1 MSIISNKDKKQTSY
15 LTVLIC
21 YTFLAIA
28 LGAEIILNGISMMML
43 VQLAAKLVICWT
55 IHFIKKIPYSVE
67 KWISYALLLHGF
79 LIYGMTP
86 AHIMNLTPL
95 TVGLI
100 ALYYAV
106 EMYELIV
113 VSTVVYFVTV
123 IGNLLLHSKDFTFTP
138 SFITS
143 LVLGGIFVCLAA
155 YVAKLL
161 RERRAGETKEMV
173 ETIERLEEENRR
185 TEDFLTNVSHELRTP
200 INAVTGLTA
209 VMLKNEED
217 ADKRENLI
225 SVQKAGYRLFGQIED
240 ILDYT
245 EIDTGR
251 ITVSDDTYMLSS
263 LINDIISEQNMTEGK
278 ENLELI
284 FDIEAKIP
292 AVLVGDS
299 KKIKKII
306 KHLVDNAVKFTEEG
320 GIYVRIYALKKSYG
334 VNLCIQV
341 KDTGIGMDAESLSK
355 ITERFYQSSGGRD
368 RRAGGLG
375 LGLPIVY
382 GMAAVMNGFVHVE
395 SKAGS
400 GTEVTVSIPQKVA
413 DESAGMKVEN
423 PSKLC
428 LACYLMPEKY
438 KVPEVRKFY
447 DGMITN
453 IARGL
458 DVAVHRV
465 FSPDELE
472 KLVSMY
478 RLTHLFLADEEYEAD
493 SEYIENLDSNIQVVL
508 IADENY
514 RPKENS
520 RVKILHKPFYC
531 FPVVNILNSDTVE
544 ELAIQGRRMVCPDV
558 KVLVVDD
565 EPMNRMVAEG
575 MLKDYQITVRTA
587 GSGMEAISICENEEF
602 DVLFLDHMMPEMDG
616 VETLKQLRRL
626 KTGSADMFTAIA
638 FTANAVSGAR
648 EMFLRE
654 GFDEFLSKPVEAPE
668 LERVLRK
675 VLPKARIK
683 FIEERETVRENQS
696 FAEQK
701 QSQQENRPDEIAA
714 LEAAG
719 INTAAALG
727 YCRNDREFYVQ
738 LLRKFVSDADY
749 KAGEI
754 NKYFGKGDYENYR
767 IQVHALKSSAK
778 MMGADQLSN
787 SAKDMETAAKDKDI
801 DYILANHNA
810 LMEMYA
816 NAANTIGEAIGA
828 VQSEDEADPEGTEI
842 TQEEFLS
849 YLDELRA
856 CFDTYEADKAQNLIS
871 ELSKTVY
878 GGKSVR
884 SLLQKIKRDVDDF
897 EYETAAERTSTL
909 AEKVKGGETL

>member
-1 MSIISNKDKKQTSY
+1 MSNKDKNQTSY

-28 LGAEIILNGISMMML
+28 LGAEIILNGTSMMML

-79 LIYGMTP
+79 LIYGVSP
-86 AHIMNLTPL
+86 AHILNLAPL
-95 TVGLI
+95 AVGLT

-106 EMYELIV
+106 EMYGLIIIN
-113 VSTVVYFVTV
+113 TIVYFVTV
-123 IGNLLLHSKDFTFTP
+123 IGNLLLHQNSFDFTP

-143 LVLGGIFVCLAA
+143 LVAGGIFVCLSA

-161 RERRAGETKEMV
+161 RERRAGKTKEMT
-173 ETIERLEEENRR
+173 EKIEKLEEENRR

-217 ADKRENLI
+217 ADKRENLL

-245 EIDTGR
+245 EIDTEKV
-251 ITVSDDTYMLSS
+251 TVSEDTYMLSS
-263 LINDIISEQNMTEGK
+263 LINDVISEQNMTEGK

-292 AVLVGDS
+292 AMLIGDS

-320 GIYVRIYALKKSYG
+320 GVYVRIYALKKSYG

-355 ITERFYQSSGGRD
+355 VTERFYQSSGGRD
-368 RRAGGLG
+368 RRSGGLG

-382 GMAAVMNGFVHVE
+382 GMATAMNGFVHVE

-447 DGMITN
+447 DRMITN

-458 DVAVHRV
+458 DVSVHRV
-465 FSPDELE
+465 FTRDELE

-493 SEYIENLDSNIQVVL
+493 SSYIEHLDSNIQVVL

-531 FPVVNILNSDTVE
+531 FPVVNILNSDTAE
-544 ELAIQGRRMVCPDV
+544 ELAIQGRRMICPDV

-696 FAEQK
+696 FSTQK
-701 QSQQENRPDEIAA
+701 QSSQENRPDEIAA

-727 YCRNDREFYVQ
+727 YCRNDREFYIQ

-778 MMGADQLSN
+778 MMGADELSN

-816 NAANTIGEAIGA
+816 DAVKVIGEATGDA
-828 VQSEDEADPEGTEI
+828 QSEEDDTAAEGTEI
-842 TQEEFLS
+842 TQEELLS
-849 YLDELRA
+849 YLDELHS
-856 CFDTYEADKAQNLIS
+856 CFDTYEADKAQNLIE

-878 GGKSVR
+878 SGKSVKA
-884 SLLQKIKRDVDDF
+884 LLRAVKQDVEDF
-897 EYETAAERTSTL
+897 EYEAAAEKATAL
-909 AEKVKGGETL
+909 ADKVKGGEV

>member
-1 MSIISNKDKKQTSY
+1 
-15 LTVLIC
+15 
-21 YTFLAIA
+21 
-28 LGAEIILNGISMMML
+28 
-43 VQLAAKLVICWT
+43 
-55 IHFIKKIPYSVE
+55 
-67 KWISYALLLHGF
+67 
-79 LIYGMTP
+79 
-86 AHIMNLTPL
+86 MNLTSL

-106 EMYELIV
+106 EMYGLIA

-217 ADKRENLI
+217 ADKRENLL

-251 ITVSDDTYMLSS
+251 ITVSEDTYMLSS

-355 ITERFYQSSGGRD
+355 VTERFYQSSGGRD

-382 GMAAVMNGFVHVE
+382 GMAAAMNGFVHVE

-458 DVAVHRV
+458 DVVVHRV

-544 ELAIQGRRMVCPDV
+544 ELAIQGRRMICPDV

-696 FAEQK
+696 FSTQK
-701 QSQQENRPDEIAA
+701 QSSQENRPDEIAA

-787 SAKDMETAAKDKDI
+787 SAKDMETAAKDKNI

-884 SLLQKIKRDVDDF
+884 SLLQEIKRDVDDF